1 MLVPRLRSGPAFVGL
16 LLTFTVVMIDTTVPT
31 PMYGLYATE
40 LGFSGVVSTVIY
52 AVYAAG
58 VLTALLGFGRWS
70 DTLGRRPLLLAGIG
84 LSLVSAIV
92 FLTAGPVPQ
101 LLVGRFLSGASAGIF
116 AGTATS
122 AVVEAAPEAWRS
134 RASFLATAANTG
146 GLGLGP
152 LLAGFAVQYLP
163 APLHLSFAVHAGLLV
178 VVAVVVLAVPETVD
192 VRPGARPHA
201 QRIAVPPEV
210 RATFASAATAGFAGF
225 AVLGL
230 FTAVSPRILSEI
242 IGERNHAVAGL
253 VVFAIL
259 GSSTLAQVGL
269 RRLPRGLALDGG
281 CVALVVGMGFI
292 LEALLTGSF
301 VSLVVGAVVAG
312 VGQGVSFASGLAAVG
327 TLVPPERRAE
337 VTSTFFVVLYVAIS
351 LPVVGVGLAAQAW
364 GLRTAGVVFTV
375 AVAALALIA
384 LVALLRLQR
393 TPARR

>member
-1 MLVPRLRSGPAFVGL
+1 MPRLRSGPAFVGL
-16 LLTFTVVMIDTTVPT
+16 LLTFTVVMIGTTVPT
-31 PMYGLYATE
+31 PMYGLYASE
-40 LGFSGVVSTVIY
+40 LGFSEVVSTVVF

-58 VLTALLGFGRWS
+58 VLVALLGFGRWS
-70 DTLGRRPLLLAGIG
+70 DTLGRRPLLLAGIAFSL
-84 LSLVSAIV
+84 LSALV

-122 AVVEAAPEAWRS
+122 AVVEAAPEAWRA

-152 LLAGFAVQYLP
+152 LLAGIAVQYLP

-192 VRPGARPHA
+192 VRPGARPRA
-201 QRIAVPPEV
+201 QRLAVPPEV
-210 RATFASAATAGFAGF
+210 RATFVSAATAGFAGF

-230 FTAVSPRILSEI
+230 FTAVSPKILSDV
-242 IGERNHAVAGL
+242 IGVHNHAVAGL

-259 GSSTLAQVGL
+259 GSSTLAQIGL
-269 RRLPRGLALDGG
+269 RRLPRGVALDGG

-292 LEALLTGSF
+292 LLALLTGSLTA
-301 VSLVVGAVVAG
+301 LVVGAVVSG

-327 TLVPPERRAE
+327 SLVPPERRAE

-351 LPVVGVGLAAQAW
+351 LPVVGEGLAAQAW
-364 GLRTAGVVFTV
+364 GLRTAGVVFTA
-375 AVAALALIA
+375 AVAALALVA

-393 TPARR
+393 EPARA